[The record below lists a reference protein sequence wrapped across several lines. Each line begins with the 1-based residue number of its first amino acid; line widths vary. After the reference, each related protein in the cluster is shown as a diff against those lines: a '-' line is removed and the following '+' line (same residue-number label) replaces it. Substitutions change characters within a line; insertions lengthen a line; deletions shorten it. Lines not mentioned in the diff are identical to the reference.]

1 MSELSNSS
9 RYNWSVRYIDSKNG
23 DFFGTRQPLKLREHS
38 SDLFHVVTD
47 ADSKRIDLIAWRYYR
62 DVNLWW
68 VIAEFNNISN
78 PLEIPT
84 GTTLRIPSYSRVQ
97 MKVLA

>member
-1 MSELSNSS
+1 MIELPETS
-9 RYNWSVRYIDSKNG
+9 RYHWSVLFIDSKNG
-23 DFFGTRQPLKLREHS
+23 DFFGTRQPLKLREH
-38 SDLFHVVTD
+38 DTDFFHVVTE
-47 ADSKRIDLIAWRYYR
+47 ADCKRIDLIAWKYYR
-62 DVNLWW
+62 DARLWW

-84 GTTLRIPSYSRVQ
+84 GTTLRLPTYERIQ

>member
-1 MSELSNSS
+1 MS
-9 RYNWSVRYIDSKNG
+9 RYDWSVLYIDKKG
-23 DFFGTRQPLKLREHS
+23 EFFGTRQPLRLREHE

-47 ADSKRIDLIAWRYYR
+47 ADNKRIDLIAWKFYH
-62 DVNLWW
+62 DVSLWW

-78 PLEIPT
+78 PFEIPT
-84 GTTLRIPSYSRVQ
+84 GTTLRIPTYERVQ

>member
-23 DFFGTRQPLKLREHS
+23 DFFGTRQPLKLREHP